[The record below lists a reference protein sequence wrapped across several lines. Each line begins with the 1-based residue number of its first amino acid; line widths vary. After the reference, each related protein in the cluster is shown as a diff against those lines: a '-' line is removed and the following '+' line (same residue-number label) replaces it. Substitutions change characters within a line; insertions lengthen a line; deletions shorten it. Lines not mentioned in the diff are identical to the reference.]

1 MRRQYRYFA
10 IADYKQTGRTYDV
23 LRQDGDRE
31 EIFVALEGWRPSHAS
46 QRRGFLQHEIDE
58 RRARLIIDWNTFNRF
73 LPLDRPFRY
82 FALTDAEHPVHR
94 PLAVVRRWVEGA
106 DEHEEHLV
114 SMTEW
119 APSTPP
125 VPDTAEAVPIDP
137 AAVDRFAAVLQ
148 ERETGREFY
157 HYVAIVD
164 DEHTVENPRTVVRE
178 RPATGEFERYTE
190 NLKWE
195 QGNAAGRRVPI
206 NFSTALAF
214 EATMA
219 KRLREARPHRY
230 YAVVT
235 EDHPDVTAPAALVRQ
250 HVCPCCLP
258 CDEVYR
264 ANGQWVRTN
273 AVIPIRA
280 GERPGTVV
288 PITPAAADALRETWT
303 PRPGLEREPVWRPVF
318 RYYAVVPDARP
329 ADDPLTVV
337 RVRGDEEEVYTEALQ
352 WQRAEASGARVPIT
366 AADALRFEET
376 QFRRVFG
383 EATFRYYAVVNALH
397 PDPEDPAAVVRKVV
411 DDRNVRITEVHGGQW
426 IYVPPFDE
434 RELVPVPAEKA
445 ALLRELCDAR
455 PDTPL
460 WCYRGTVG
468 APGLLDTLVRF
479 RNDLGAIR
487 REHFRDGEWQWTGTS
502 ARVPRNSDKAAHFE
516 HPFDI
521 AAVRSFEAHGN
532 PTPPPP
538 PEPEYTYCAL
548 IEESGPRPRPVK
560 GLLRTWQERKL
571 DHEEQFSAYR
581 DDWSTSWV
589 REDVSR
595 GDKDYE
601 IVGISAAEAVH
612 IKEMLVER
620 AAEAR
625 AVVASHVYYAITDPE
640 HPLRNPLALIRT
652 WPNKGLEMVE
662 EYTRATGYGAWVQR
676 KDWPAGHAVRLTE
689 PTRHRVEQRIAGG
702 AA

>member
-10 IADYKQTGRTYDV
+10 IADYKQTGRAYDV

-31 EIFVALEGWRPSHAS
+31 EIFVALEGWRPSHVS
-46 QRRGFLQHEIDE
+46 ERRGFLQHEIDE

-82 FALTDAEHPVHR
+82 FALTDAEHPADR
-94 PLAVVRRWVEGA
+94 PLAVVRRWAEGA

-137 AAVDRFAAVLQ
+137 AAVDRFAAVLH
-148 ERETGREFY
+148 ERETGHEFY

-195 QGNAAGRRVPI
+195 PGDAEGRRVPI
-206 NFSTALAF
+206 GFMTVLAF
-214 EATMA
+214 ETTMA
-219 KRLREARPHRY
+219 KRLRKTSPHRY

-235 EDHPDVTAPAALVRQ
+235 EDHPDVTAPAALVR
-250 HVCPCCLP
+250 HHISPCCLP
-258 CDEVYR
+258 YDEVYR

-273 AVIPIRA
+273 AAIAIRA
-280 GERPGTVV
+280 GERPGRVV
-288 PITPAAADALRETWT
+288 PITAAAADALRETWT
-303 PRPGLEREPVWRPVF
+303 PEPGLEQEPVWRPLF
-318 RYYAVVPDARP
+318 RYYAV
-329 ADDPLTVV
+329 DDPPTVV
-337 RVRGDEEEVYTEALQ
+337 RVRGDIEEVYTEALQ
-352 WQRAEASGARVPIT
+352 WERAETGGERVPIT

-383 EATFRYYAVVNALH
+383 EATFRYYAVVNAFH

-411 DDRNVRITEVHGGQW
+411 DDRNVWITEVHGDQW

-434 RELVPVPAEKA
+434 RELVPVPPEKA
-445 ALLRELCDAR
+445 ARLRELCGSG

-487 REHFRDGEWQWTGTS
+487 QEHFRDGAWHWTGTS
-502 ARVPRNSDKAAHFE
+502 AHVRSSSDKAAHFE
-516 HPFDI
+516 QPFDI
-521 AAVRSFEAHGN
+521 AAVRSFVAHGN

-548 IEESGPRPRPVK
+548 IEESGQRPRPAA
-560 GLLRTWQERKL
+560 GLLRISQEGKRER
-571 DHEEQFSAYR
+571 EEQFSAHR
-581 DDWSTSWV
+581 DDWSISWV

-601 IVGISAAEAVH
+601 IIGISQVEALHV
-612 IKEMLVER
+612 KEMLVER
-620 AAEAR
+620 AVEAR
-625 AVVASHVYYAITDPE
+625 AVVASHVYYAITDAE

-652 WPNKGLEMVE
+652 WSNKGLEMLE

-676 KDWPAGHAVRLTE
+676 RDRPAGHAVRLTE
-689 PTRHRVEQRIAGG
+689 SNRHRVEQRIAGG